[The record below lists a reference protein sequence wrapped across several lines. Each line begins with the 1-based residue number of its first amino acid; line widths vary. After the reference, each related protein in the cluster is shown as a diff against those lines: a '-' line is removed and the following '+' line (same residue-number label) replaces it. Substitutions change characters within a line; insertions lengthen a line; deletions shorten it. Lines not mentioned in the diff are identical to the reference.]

1 MAQKYEFKGWE
12 FYINLSSENILIEL
26 RLLQMNS
33 VQFRFVLF
41 LFVLFNW
48 NLDSI
53 AYSQET
59 DKKFGL
65 RYAYA
70 YNQKIDHHGL
80 YFIGHVD
87 KQLQVYIGP
96 EVSVIRPSYFADEAT
111 LFEDKAIGLGFGLRL
126 KFLEFK
132 PRARF
137 YGQLHFSAVP
147 VKYYAFQHGP
157 FSLQSARKLKIENTL
172 VLGLELDLSSLA
184 TFSFGAGFGSNEG
197 FFLILSSFM
206 PHAHIGI
213 ELRF

>member
-1 MAQKYEFKGWE
+1 
-12 FYINLSSENILIEL
+12 
-26 RLLQMNS
+26 MNS
-33 VQFRFVLF
+33 LQYRFVLF
-41 LFVLFNW
+41 LFVVFISS
-48 NLDSI
+48 LDSI
-53 AYSQET
+53 VHSQEM

-70 YNQKIDHHGL
+70 YNQKIDHHGI

-96 EVSVIRPSYFADEAT
+96 EVSVIGPSYFADEAT
-111 LFEDKAIGLGFGLRL
+111 IFENKAIGLGVGLRMN
-126 KFLEFK
+126 FLEFK

-157 FSLQSARKLKIENTL
+157 FSLLSARKLKIENTL
-172 VLGLELDLSSLA
+172 ALGMELDLSSFA

-206 PHAHIGI
+206 PHAHVGI
-213 ELRF
+213 ELKF